1 MSIIKFTYTS
11 FFASQYLTLPNPSK
25 KGTLPYFLQLRIIL
39 YTQLRHISPLAA
51 GSHTQDWVSHFMPD
65 IHICEWQQS

>member
-11 FFASQYLTLPNPSK
+11 FLPHSILRCQIPPK
-25 KGTLPYFLQLRIIL
+25 KAALPYFLQLRIIL